1 MLPVGRLA
9 SGNSTLLGLLAG
21 KERPVGG
28 GRIVGSVGGGVGHR
42 HRGFEGAPKGTAM
55 EGVAPRPIVQDQK
68 LDFDN
73 ALAVAEWIARVGID
87 AVRDCG
93 VDVGRKR
100 RIIDG
105 GADEERGGES
115 PPPQLGAHDRSM
127 AGNNS
132 TPSLLQTLADN
143 VASLLTL
150 TNEQLRSLPSEVRPS
165 SQYLFGI
172 ACACMTSM
180 APCVADDPDGA
191 RWDGVRYPIILMDE
205 LFDTEHP
212 SIVPAAWYI
221 GDSQAR
227 ALSMHHKQGDHVERW
242 ESLDE

>member
-1 MLPVGRLA
+1 MPLSLSSSSWIDTTNAVDDDGVMLLVGRLA
-9 SGNSTLLGLLAG
+9 SGNSTLLRLLVG

-28 GRIVGSVGGGVGHR
+28 GRVVTGGGGSGVGHC
-42 HRGFEGAPKGTAM
+42 HRGFKGAPEGTAV
-55 EGVAPRPIVQDQK
+55 EGVAPRPITQDQK

-73 ALAVAEWIARVGID
+73 ALTVAEWIARVGID

-105 GADEERGGES
+105 GADKERGGES
-115 PPPQLGAHDRSM
+115 PPPRLGAHDRSM
-127 AGNNS
+127 AGNDS

-150 TNEQLRSLPSEVRPS
+150 MNEQLRSLPSKVRPS

-191 RWDGVRYPIILMDE
+191 QWDGVRYPIILMDE
-205 LFDTEHP
+205 LFNAKHP
-212 SIVPAAWYI
+212 SIVPAAW
-221 GDSQAR
+221 
-227 ALSMHHKQGDHVERW
+227 
-242 ESLDE
+242 

>member
-1 MLPVGRLA
+1 MTNAVDNNGVMLLVGQLA

-28 GRIVGSVGGGVGHR
+28 GRIVGGGCGGVGHR
-42 HRGFEGAPKGTAM
+42 HRGFEGAPEGTAV
-55 EGVAPRPIVQDQK
+55 EGIAPRPIVQDQK

-73 ALAVAEWIARVGID
+73 ALTVAEWIARVGID

-93 VDVGRKR
+93 VNVGRKR

-115 PPPQLGAHDRSM
+115 PPLQLGAHDWSM
-127 AGNNS
+127 AGNDS
-132 TPSLLQTLADN
+132 TPLLLQTLADN

-180 APCVADDPDGA
+180 APCVADNPDGA
-191 RWDGVRYPIILMDE
+191 RWDGVGYPIILMDK
-205 LFDTEHP
+205 LFNAKHP
-212 SIVPAAWYI
+212 SIVPAAW
-221 GDSQAR
+221 
-227 ALSMHHKQGDHVERW
+227 
-242 ESLDE
+242 